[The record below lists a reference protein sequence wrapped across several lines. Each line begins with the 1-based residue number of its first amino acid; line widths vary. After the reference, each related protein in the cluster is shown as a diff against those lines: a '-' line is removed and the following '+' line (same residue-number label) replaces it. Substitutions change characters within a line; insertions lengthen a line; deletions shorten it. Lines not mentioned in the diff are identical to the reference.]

1 MPAIA
6 AGIVLLVLA
15 AGVLLHHRNTLR
27 KRTIRRAEDKVVAQ
41 ELILRTDLETLR
53 RATSPLLPYAEELR
67 AEQTR
72 MHRHLESEQ

>member
-15 AGVLLHHRNTLR
+15 VGVLLHHRNTLR
-27 KRTIRRAEDKVVAQ
+27 KRAIRRAEDKVVAQ
-41 ELILRTDLETLR
+41 ELILRADLETLR
-53 RATSPLLPYAEELR
+53 RAASPLLPYAEELR

-72 MHRHLESEQ
+72 MQRHPESEQ